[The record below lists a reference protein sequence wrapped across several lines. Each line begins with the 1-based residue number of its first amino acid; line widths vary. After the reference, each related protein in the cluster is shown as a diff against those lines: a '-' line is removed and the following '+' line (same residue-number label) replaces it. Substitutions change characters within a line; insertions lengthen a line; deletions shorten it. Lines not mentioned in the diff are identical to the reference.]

1 MSYRTKVR
9 SSCVCRML
17 FPRSR
22 KNFIFEL
29 KISLQMSYSFNQLID
44 HNMKKQIAL
53 IETENNHRTID
64 IEDIEHDFFLPVHL
78 FTVFVISVGYQISI
92 IAGYSLTN
100 PFSLVLFLQY
110 VVLYLYHSICGLSSN
125 TRKKRNQILICI
137 VQDHV
142 KNFLFLVCGFIFHK

>member
-1 MSYRTKVR
+1 
-9 SSCVCRML
+9 
-17 FPRSR
+17 
-22 KNFIFEL
+22 
-29 KISLQMSYSFNQLID
+29 
-44 HNMKKQIAL
+44 MKKQIAL

-125 TRKKRNQILICI
+125 TRKNEIK
-137 VQDHV
+137 
-142 KNFLFLVCGFIFHK
+142 F